1 MSSTV
6 AVMPHKAPLR
16 YIKPW
21 DIWVLIVPLIA
32 MSPLLLIQYQKL
44 MNRPERQFFPILVAI
59 ALYFPIRYLLSEA
72 GQSDQTITRP
82 RLNWT
87 IGVFAVSLLV
97 FVVSAWFFSPWLA
110 HVAALGIFLAWA
122 LGRCAGLPWSTVAA
136 WTGLLLVTLPLPF
149 GRDEALVNSLQRG
162 SSSACGYALDA
173 LGVAHMRNANIIE
186 IKGIQLFVEEACSG
200 IGSLYA
206 LLAAAALLLLIN
218 RRSLLC
224 SLLVL
229 ASVPIWAMMGN
240 FLRLLT
246 IALAQE
252 YYQRDLSH
260 GLDHELLGVMT
271 FALAALGLWMTEWL
285 LAGFM
290 QPFPAAS
297 PEFNFVFQTLNAVLC
312 WPERDP
318 LSQIDEMEDETPQ
331 ERELRQAR
339 QRARQEAA
347 EANVT
352 RIDLWQQKPV
362 RLIAQIA
369 SVIMLVFGV
378 LPAIVVSRE
387 ASPSMLS
394 FGLTEYSKEQLAKMP
409 KKESLPPS
417 LGEWKQVNY
426 AAETR
431 STASALGA
439 HSLIWEYRKQDQ
451 RFLISLD
458 FPFRGYHP
466 LEVCYGNSGWNVSNV
481 LAAEDSQASKWDWR
495 EITMDNQFGS
505 RGFVCYSLMTEDCEP
520 FGNVIESDMH
530 MNITGRISALFGSS
544 AIRTAPVFQ
553 PLCYQI
559 QVVCETGRKLTDE
572 ELEDL
577 RQQFFAARE
586 LIREKIKQAQPL

>member
-6 AVMPHKAPLR
+6 AVMPVKAPIR
-16 YIKPW
+16 YFKPW
-21 DIWVLIVPLIA
+21 DIWVLVVPLIA
-32 MSPLLLIQYQKL
+32 MSPLLLIQFQKL

-59 ALYFPIRYLLSEA
+59 ALYFPIRHLISVHGQQEEA
-72 GQSDQTITRP
+72 VTRG

-87 IGVFAVSLLV
+87 IGIFAFSVLTFLIG
-97 FVVSAWFFSPWLA
+97 AWVFSPWLA
-110 HVAALGIFLAWA
+110 HLAALGIFLVWV
-122 LGRCAGLPWSTVAA
+122 LGRCASVPWSTAAA
-136 WTGLLLVTLPLPF
+136 WTGLLMVTLPLPF
-149 GRDEALVNSLQRG
+149 GRDEGLVNWLQR
-162 SSSACGYALDA
+162 SSSAACGYALDA
-173 LGVAHMRNANIIE
+173 LMVPHMRNANIIE

-200 IGSLYA
+200 IGSMYA

-218 RRSLLC
+218 RRSFLC

-229 ASVPIWAMMGN
+229 ASVPVWAMMGN
-240 FLRLLT
+240 FVRLLT

-252 YYQRDLSH
+252 YFQRDLSH

-271 FALAALGLWMTEWL
+271 FALAAMGLWMTEWL

-290 QPFPAAS
+290 QPFPPSS

-318 LSQIDEMEDETPQ
+318 LSLIDEIEDETPQ

-339 QRARQEAA
+339 DRARREAEDA
-347 EANVT
+347 KIARVE
-352 RIDLWQQKPV
+352 LWQQKPV
-362 RLIAQIA
+362 RLIAQLA
-369 SVIMLVFGV
+369 SAIMLAFGV

-387 ASPSMLS
+387 VSPSMLS
-394 FGLTEYSKEQLAKMP
+394 FGLTEYSKEQLAKLP
-409 KKESLPPS
+409 NKESLPPS
-417 LGEWKQVNY
+417 LGEWKLVNF

-439 HSLIWEYRKQDQ
+439 HSLIWEYRKQEQ
-451 RFLISLD
+451 RFLISMD

-466 LEVCYGNSGWNVSNV
+466 LEVCYGNSGWNRSYV
-481 LAAEDSQASKWDWR
+481 LAVSDPSESKWDWR
-495 EITMDNQFGS
+495 EFSMDNQFGS
-505 RGFVCYSLMTEDCEP
+505 RGFVCYSMLTEECEP
-520 FGNVIESDMH
+520 FANVIASDVNI
-530 MNITGRISALFGSS
+530 NITGRLRELLGPTTM
-544 AIRTAPVFQ
+544 RTAPVFD

-559 QVVCETGRKLTDE
+559 QIVCESGRKLTDE

-586 LIREKIKQAQPL
+586 LLREKIKQALPI